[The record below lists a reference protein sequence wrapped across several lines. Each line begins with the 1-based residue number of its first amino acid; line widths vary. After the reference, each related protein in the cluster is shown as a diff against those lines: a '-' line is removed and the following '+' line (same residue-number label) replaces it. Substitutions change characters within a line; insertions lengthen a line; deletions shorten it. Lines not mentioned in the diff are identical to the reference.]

1 MIYLVVGV
9 ALLCA
14 VFAYLVHIMV
24 SDMGW
29 KKTIECLVFAIGLT
43 SIVALASVLISRGIG
58 SL

>member
-1 MIYLVVGV
+1 
-9 ALLCA
+9 

-29 KKTIECLVFAIGLT
+29 KKTIEGLVFAIGLT
-43 SIVALASVLISRGIG
+43 SIVALASVLISRGIC